1 MGEANPLTIEWAW
14 ESVGTSSLV
23 LVWQRKCKFQENLLA
38 SQGEGKT

>member
-1 MGEANPLTIEWAW
+1 MGEANSLTIELAW
-14 ESVGTSSLV
+14 ENVGTSSLV